1 MSDYLEVGGK
11 DSDGIPVLEIDYDD
25 NQMFRPRIAPLL
37 AEKLVSEY
45 RRLSTQGPA
54 PVCVLHIRAKVAGS
68 PLVRAVFE
76 LYKVVSADSGT
87 LFCANYPVNFMES
100 LTSLGLTALP
110 GFRLTASTE
119 EALGLARREKKGH

>member
-11 DSDGIPVLEIDYDD
+11 EIDGIPVLEIDYDD

-37 AEKLVSEY
+37 AEKLVERY
-45 RRLSTQGPA
+45 RSLPTQEPP
-54 PVCVLHIRAKVAGS
+54 PVCIVHIKAKVAGS

-76 LYKVVSADSGT
+76 LYKVLSADSGT
-87 LFCANYPVNFMES
+87 LFCASYPVNFMES

-110 GFRLTASTE
+110 GFKLAATLE
-119 EALGLARREKKGH
+119 EAMDMARRERKGH